1 MTVYGYNDHFFSG
14 KSGFYP
20 IENLAFAIV
29 PLYRGYRTESQ
40 PAELKYEC
48 SQGGADCD
56 PVAVRSCSSIPE
68 EGSAVRVP
76 ARVSGAGRRSHPVGG
91 WRAGVYIYHIV
102 V

>member
-1 MTVYGYNDHFFSG
+1 MTVYGYNDHFFSC
-14 KSGFYP
+14 KSGFSP
-20 IENLAFAIV
+20 IESLAFAIV

-56 PVAVRSCSSIPE
+56 PVAVRSSISE

-76 ARVSGAGRRSHPVGG
+76 ADASGAGRRNHPVGDG
-91 WRAGVYIYHIV
+91 ERGSIYTI
-102 V
+102 

>member
-1 MTVYGYNDHFFSG
+1 MTVYGYNDHFFSR
-14 KSGFYP
+14 KSGFSP
-20 IENLAFAIV
+20 IESLAFAIV

-56 PVAVRSCSSIPE
+56 PVAVRSSIPE

-76 ARVSGAGRRSHPVGG
+76 AGASGAGRRSYPVGDG
-91 WRAGVYIYHIV
+91 ERGSIYTI
-102 V
+102 